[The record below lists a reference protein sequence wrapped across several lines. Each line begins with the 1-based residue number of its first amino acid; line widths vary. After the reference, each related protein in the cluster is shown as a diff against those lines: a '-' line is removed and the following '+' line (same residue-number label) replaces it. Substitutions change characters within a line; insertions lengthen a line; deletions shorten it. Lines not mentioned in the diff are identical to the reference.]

1 MYLRSMMLLNE
12 LGVGVR
18 ADGDT
23 IRFLV
28 SVRTVP
34 PAIIFESGKRV
45 GSGTIQINVEPTNK
59 KRLTAL
65 LDGHAP
71 QNFTLDGSRP
81 SVTIMMKPVGK
92 STASFPTVGGAKPAA
107 ETAPEKPAQTPPT
120 AEFSDPIN
128 DVVQ

>member
-1 MYLRSMMLLNE
+1 
-12 LGVGVR
+12 
-18 ADGDT
+18 
-23 IRFLV
+23 V

-45 GSGTIQINVEPTNK
+45 GSGTIQINVAPPNK

-81 SVTIMMKPVGK
+81 AVTIMMKPVGK
-92 STASFPTVGGAKPAA
+92 STASFSPAGATKPAA
-107 ETAPEKPAQTPPT
+107 EPVQKPAQTPPT

-128 DVVQ
+128 DVAQ